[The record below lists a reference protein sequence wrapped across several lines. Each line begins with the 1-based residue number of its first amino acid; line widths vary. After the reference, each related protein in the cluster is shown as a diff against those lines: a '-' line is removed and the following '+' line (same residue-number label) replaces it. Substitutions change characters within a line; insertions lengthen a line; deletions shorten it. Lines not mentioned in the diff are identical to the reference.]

1 MTRIDFH
8 SNVTDPCQYACRLLR
23 KASSQGARVLVT
35 VDAPL
40 LAPLD
45 QALWALGDTEFV
57 PHCRSSDDPDMLAA
71 SPIVLHDAAGGALPA
86 IEVAVLVNL
95 SRQLPQGFER
105 FERLIEILPTP
116 EHDAEGVAL
125 ARQRWK
131 HYKDRGYALKNHV
144 AGG

>member
-8 SNVTDPCQYACRLLR
+8 SNVADPCQYACRLLR
-23 KASSQGARVLVT
+23 KASGQGARVLVV
-35 VDAPL
+35 VDASL

-45 QALWALGDTEFV
+45 QALWSLGDTDFL
-57 PHCRSSDDPDMLAA
+57 PHCRSSDGADMRSA
-71 SPIVLHDAAGGALPA
+71 SPIVLHDVDGGALPA
-86 IEVAVLVNL
+86 VEAAVLVNL

-116 EHDAEGVAL
+116 EHDAESVAL

-131 HYKDRGYALKNHV
+131 HYKDRGYELRNHV
-144 AGG
+144 AG